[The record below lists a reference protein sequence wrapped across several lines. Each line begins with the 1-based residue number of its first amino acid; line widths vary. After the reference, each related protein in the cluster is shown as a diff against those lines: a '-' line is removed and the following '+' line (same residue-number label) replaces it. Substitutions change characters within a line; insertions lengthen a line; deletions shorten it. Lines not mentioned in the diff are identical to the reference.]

1 MGVRKG
7 ALVLAAT
14 AAGLLLAGPADAQTL
29 RHALSAAYSTNPT
42 LNVARSTLRSIDE
55 NIAIARS
62 GNRPTVSAN
71 LSQGLTTSRTIG
83 TVNSGSR
90 SGPTE
95 VQIRIAQ
102 PLFNGFQV
110 RNSIRAAEA
119 AVKSERKALEN
130 TEQNVLLTSAQ
141 AFYDV
146 ILNREVVR
154 LRQSDVAFL
163 SRQTTA
169 ARDRFDVG
177 EGTRTDVSQAEARRA
192 EAQSFLDEAIANLST
207 AEATFRQQ
215 TGLTAGNLIDNIDE
229 KRLLPP
235 TLDAAIALGQN
246 RHPAILAAMFAVD
259 QQLFNVSALEGQF
272 LPSLSLNGTAG
283 TTFNST
289 SRVSQSDN
297 ATVSLDLTVPIYQG
311 GRVSAEVRQAKEN
324 LGTQRIQVDLTRDDV
339 RQFTVSSWANY
350 QGAVRS
356 IQNSRT
362 GVFAAQLALQGTIE
376 EQKVGQRTT
385 LDVLDAQR
393 DLISAQLTLV
403 QSERDSSVAAFTLM
417 SSIGSLSAER
427 LGLQVAYYRPAEHT
441 DAVRDKWF
449 GFRTPDGR

>member
-1 MGVRKG
+1 MTAGVSQS
-7 ALVLAAT
+7 L
-14 AAGLLLAGPADAQTL
+14 QT
-29 RHALSAAYSTNPT
+29 T
-42 LNVARSTLRSIDE
+42 
-55 NIAIARS
+55 
-62 GNRPTVSAN
+62 
-71 LSQGLTTSRTIG
+71 RTIASP
-83 TVNSGSR
+83 VNSGSR
-90 SGPTE
+90 SGPTS
-95 VQIRIAQ
+95 VQVRFSQ

-119 AVKSERKALEN
+119 AVQAERKSLEN
-130 TEQNVLLTSAQ
+130 TEQNVLLNSAT

-154 LRQSDVAFL
+154 LRQSDVSFL

-169 ARDRFDVG
+169 ARDRFEVG

-192 EAQSFLDEAIANLST
+192 EAQSLLDEAIANLST
-207 AEATFRQQ
+207 AEATYRQL
-215 TGLTAGNLIDNIDE
+215 TGLTARNLVDNINE
-229 KRLLPP
+229 TRLLPP
-235 TLDAAIALGQN
+235 SLDAALNLGQQ
-246 RHPAILAAMFAVD
+246 RHPAILAALFAVD
-259 QQLFNVSALEGQF
+259 QQLYNVSALEGQF

-289 SRVSQSDN
+289 NRVSQSDS
-297 ATVSLDLTVPIYQG
+297 ASVSLDLTVPIYQG

-350 QGAVRS
+350 TGAVRS

-362 GVFAAQLALQGTIE
+362 GVFAANLALQGVIE

-403 QSERDSSVAAFTLM
+403 LSERDSFVAAYTLL
-417 SSIGSLSAER
+417 SSIGALSAER
-427 LGLQVAYYRPAEHT
+427 LGLDVSYYRPAQHT
-441 DAVRDKWF
+441 DQVRDKWF
-449 GFRTPDGR
+449 GLRTPDGR

>member
-1 MGVRKG
+1 MTVRKG
-7 ALVLAAT
+7 ALVCAA
-14 AAGLLLAGPADAQTL
+14 AAGLLLAGPVNAQTL
-29 RHALSAAYSTNPT
+29 RETLSAAYSTNPT
-42 LNVARSTLRSIDE
+42 LNVARSSLRSIDE

-62 GNRPTVSAN
+62 RNRPTVTAN
-71 LSQGLTTSRTIG
+71 LSQSLRTTRTIG
-83 TVNSGSR
+83 SINSGSR
-90 SGPTE
+90 SGPTA
-95 VQIRIAQ
+95 VQVRIAQ
-102 PLFNGFQV
+102 PLFAGFQV

-119 AVKSERKALEN
+119 AVKAERKSLEN
-130 TEQNVLLTSAQ
+130 TEQNVLLDSAT

-146 ILNREVVR
+146 LLNREVVR

-169 ARDRFDVG
+169 ARDRFEVG

-192 EAQSFLDEAIANLST
+192 EAQSLLDEAIANLST
-207 AEATFRQQ
+207 TEATYRQL
-215 TGLTAGNLIDNIDE
+215 TGLTAGNLVDNINE
-229 KRLLPP
+229 ARLLPP
-235 TLDAAIALGQN
+235 TLNAAVTLGQN
-246 RHPAILAAMFAVD
+246 RHPAILAALFAVD
-259 QQLFNVSALEGQF
+259 QQLYNVSALEGQF
-272 LPSLSLNGTAG
+272 LPSLTLNGSAG

-289 SRVSQSDN
+289 NRVSQSDD
-297 ATVSLDLTVPIYQG
+297 ATLSLDLTVPIYQG

-350 QGAVRS
+350 TGALRS

-362 GVFAAQLALQGTIE
+362 GVFAANLALQGVIE

-403 QSERDSSVAAFTLM
+403 LSERDSFVAAFTLM

-427 LGLQVAYYRPAEHT
+427 LGLRVSYYRPAEHT
-441 DAVRDKWF
+441 DQVRDKWF